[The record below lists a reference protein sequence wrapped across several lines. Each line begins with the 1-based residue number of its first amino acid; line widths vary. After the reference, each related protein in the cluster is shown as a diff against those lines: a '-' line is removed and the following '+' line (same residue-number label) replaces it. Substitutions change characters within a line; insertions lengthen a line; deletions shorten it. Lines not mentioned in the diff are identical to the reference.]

1 MSKQTSR
8 SGRSGYRWVVFAL
21 LAAGYFLVYFHRLC
35 PSVVAL
41 DLMRDF
47 KAGATL
53 IGWLGSAYF
62 YPYALM
68 QLPAGLLS
76 DSWGPRRTITVFF
89 VLAGAASVFFGLASS
104 VGWAIF
110 DRVLVGIGISMLFV
124 PTMKVLTRW
133 FRVDEFARMTGI
145 LMMVGGAG
153 ALFATTPLA
162 LLSAA
167 LGWRGSFIVIGAIT
181 VALAVAIWFLV
192 RNTPQEMGLEIEDH
206 PAPKAETEAA
216 KPPAIGLWQGVRM
229 VLGAARFWPLAIWF
243 FFTLGIFFSFGGLW
257 GGPYLMHV
265 HGLSKAQAGNVL
277 SMLAWALI
285 IGSPI
290 LSWLSDKVLYSRKK
304 ILVGTAVILVGLT
317 AILAFWP
324 QLLPVPMMYVWCFLM
339 SICASTVVVIAFTS
353 SKELFPVEIAGTA
366 VGLVNLFPFLG
377 GAVMQPVLG
386 MVLESQ
392 GRTPTGTFSAET
404 YGKAF
409 LIYFFASLV
418 GLAAALLSKETY
430 KRPAS

>member
-1 MSKQTSR
+1 MAKQTSPTRR
-8 SGRSGYRWVVFAL
+8 SAYRWVVFAL

-41 DLMRDF
+41 DLMRDL
-47 KAGATL
+47 KAGAAL
-53 IGWLGSAYF
+53 MGWLGSAYF

-89 VLAGAASVFFGLASS
+89 LLAGAASVLFGLASS

-110 DRVLVGIGISMLFV
+110 DRMLVGLGISMLFV

-133 FRVDEFARMTGI
+133 FRADEFARMAGI
-145 LMMVGGAG
+145 LMAMGGVG

-167 LGWRGSFIVIGAIT
+167 LGWRGSFIAIGVIT
-181 VALAVAIWFLV
+181 LALAVAIWFLV
-192 RNTPQEMGLEIEDH
+192 RNTPEEFGL
-206 PAPKAETEAA
+206 
-216 KPPAIGLWQGVRM
+216 PAIEVPGQKTDPDASKTPAISLWQGVGM

-265 HGLSKAQAGNVL
+265 YGLTKPQAGNVL

-285 IGSPI
+285 IGSPFI
-290 LSWLSDKVLYSRKK
+290 SWLSDKVVHSRKK
-304 ILVGTAVILVGLT
+304 ILVTTSIIMVVLMT
-317 AILAFWP
+317 ILAFWP
-324 QLLPVPMMYVWCFLM
+324 EVLTLPMMYVWCFMM
-339 SICASTVVVIAFTS
+339 SLTGSAVVVISFTS

-377 GAVMQPVLG
+377 GAVMQPVVG
-386 MVLESQ
+386 MVLEAQ
-392 GRTPTGTFSAET
+392 GRTAAGTFSPET

-409 LIYFFASLV
+409 LLYFFASLIA
-418 GLAAALLSKETY
+418 LAAALLSKETL
-430 KRPAS
+430 KKA

>member
-1 MSKQTSR
+1 MAQQTSR
-8 SGRSGYRWVVFAL
+8 TRRSGYRWVVFAL

-41 DLMRDF
+41 DLMRDL
-47 KAGATL
+47 KAGAAL
-53 IGWLGSAYF
+53 MGWLGSAYF

-89 VLAGAASVFFGLASS
+89 VLAGAASIFFGLASS

-110 DRVLVGIGISMLFV
+110 DRMLVGLGISMLFV

-133 FRVDEFARMTGI
+133 FRADEFARMTGI
-145 LMMVGGAG
+145 LMAVGGAG

-167 LGWRGSFIVIGAIT
+167 LGWRGSFMAIGVAT
-181 VALAVAIWFLV
+181 VALAAAIWFLV
-192 RNTPQEMGLEIEDH
+192 RNTPQEFGL
-206 PAPKAETEAA
+206 PAVEEPAQPGTTETP
-216 KPPAIGLWQGVRM
+216 KPPAIRLWQGVGM

-265 HGLSKAQAGNVL
+265 HGLSKTQAGNVL

-285 IGSPI
+285 IGSPLI
-290 LSWLSDKVLYSRKK
+290 SWLSDKVLYSRKK
-304 ILVGTAVILVGLT
+304 ILVVTSIAMVALMAV
-317 AILAFWP
+317 LAFAP
-324 QLLPVPMMYVWCFLM
+324 QVLSVPMMYAWCFMM
-339 SICASTVVVIAFTS
+339 SLTGSAVVVVSFTS
-353 SKELFPVEIAGTA
+353 SKELFPMEIAGTA
-366 VGLVNLFPFLG
+366 VGLVNL
-377 GAVMQPVLG
+377 
-386 MVLESQ
+386 
-392 GRTPTGTFSAET
+392 
-404 YGKAF
+404 
-409 LIYFFASLV
+409 
-418 GLAAALLSKETY
+418 
-430 KRPAS
+430 

>member
-1 MSKQTSR
+1 MAKQTSPARR
-8 SGRSGYRWVVFAL
+8 SAYRWVVFAL

-41 DLMRDF
+41 DLMRDL
-47 KAGATL
+47 KAGAAL
-53 IGWLGSAYF
+53 MGWLGSAYF

-89 VLAGAASVFFGLASS
+89 LLAGAASVLFGLASS

-110 DRVLVGIGISMLFV
+110 DRMLVGLGISMLFV

-133 FRVDEFARMTGI
+133 FRADEFARMAGI
-145 LMMVGGAG
+145 LMAVGGAG

-167 LGWRGSFIVIGAIT
+167 LGWRGSFIAIGVIT
-181 VALAVAIWFLV
+181 LALAVAIWFLV
-192 RNTPQEMGLEIEDH
+192 RNTPEEFGLPAIEEPGPKPDSD
-206 PAPKAETEAA
+206 APKA
-216 KPPAIGLWQGVRM
+216 PAISLWQGVGM
-229 VLGAARFWPLAIWF
+229 VLGAFRFWPLAIWF

-265 HGLSKAQAGNVL
+265 HGLTKPQAGNVL

-285 IGSPI
+285 IGSPFI
-290 LSWLSDKVLYSRKK
+290 SWLSDKVLHSRKK
-304 ILVGTAVILVGLT
+304 ILVTTSLIMVFLM

-324 QLLPVPMMYVWCFLM
+324 EVLSVPMMYAWCFMM
-339 SICASTVVVIAFTS
+339 SLTGSAVVVISFTS

-377 GAVMQPVLG
+377 GAVMQPVVG
-386 MVLESQ
+386 MVLEAQ
-392 GRTPTGTFSAET
+392 GRTAAGTFSPET

-409 LIYFFASLV
+409 LLYFFASLIA
-418 GLAAALLSKETY
+418 LAAALLSKETL
-430 KRPAS
+430 KKA

>member
-1 MSKQTSR
+1 MAQQSSR
-8 SGRSGYRWVVFAL
+8 TRRSGYRWVVFAL

-41 DLMRDF
+41 DLMRDL
-47 KAGATL
+47 KAGAAL
-53 IGWLGSAYF
+53 MGWLGSAYF

-89 VLAGAASVFFGLASS
+89 VLAGSASVFFGLAAS

-110 DRVLVGIGISMLFV
+110 DRMLVGLGISMLFV

-133 FRVDEFARMTGI
+133 FRADEFARMTGI
-145 LMMVGGAG
+145 LMAVGGAG

-167 LGWRGSFIVIGAIT
+167 LGWRGSFIAIGAAT
-181 VALAVAIWFLV
+181 LALAAAIWFLV
-192 RNTPQEMGLEIEDH
+192 RNTPQELGLPAMEEPAQEPDAD
-206 PAPKAETEAA
+206 APKA
-216 KPPAIGLWQGVRM
+216 PAIGLWRGVGM

-257 GGPYLMHV
+257 GGPYLMQV
-265 HGLSKAQAGNVL
+265 HGLTKPQAGNVL

-285 IGSPI
+285 IGSPFI
-290 LSWLSDKVLYSRKK
+290 SWLSDRVFYSRKK
-304 ILVGTAVILVGLT
+304 ILVVCSMSMVGLT
-317 AILAFWP
+317 AVLAFWP
-324 QLLPVPMMYVWCFLM
+324 QVLSVPMMYVWCFLM
-339 SICASTVVVIAFTS
+339 SLTGSAVVVIAFTS
-353 SKELFPVEIAGTA
+353 GKELFPVEIAGTA

-377 GAVMQPVLG
+377 GAVMQPVVG
-386 MVLESQ
+386 MVLEAQ
-392 GRTPTGTFSAET
+392 GRTAAGTFSPET

-409 LIYFFASLV
+409 LLYFFASLIA
-418 GLAAALLSKETY
+418 LAAALLSKETL
-430 KRPAS
+430 KRA

>member
-1 MSKQTSR
+1 MAQQTTR
-8 SGRSGYRWVVFAL
+8 TRRSGYRWVVFAL

-41 DLMRDF
+41 DLMRDL
-47 KAGATL
+47 KAGAAL
-53 IGWLGSAYF
+53 MGWLGSAYF

-76 DSWGPRRTITVFF
+76 DSWGPRRAITVFF
-89 VLAGAASVFFGLASS
+89 LLAGAASVAFGMAPSA
-104 VGWAIF
+104 GWAIF
-110 DRVLVGIGISMLFV
+110 DRMLVGIGISMLFV

-145 LMMVGGAG
+145 LMAVGGAG

-167 LGWRGSFIVIGAIT
+167 LGWRGSFVVIGIIT
-181 VALAVAIWFLV
+181 LILAVAIWFLV
-192 RNTPQEMGLEIEDH
+192 RNTPQEMGLEPQEEPSASTD
-206 PAPKAETEAA
+206 PDAA
-216 KPPAIGLWQGVRM
+216 KPPAIGLWQGVGM

-265 HGLSKAQAGNVL
+265 YGLTKPQAGNIL
-277 SMLAWALI
+277 SMMAWAMI

-290 LSWLSDKVLYSRKK
+290 LSWLSDKVLHSRKK

-317 AILAFWP
+317 ALLAFWP
-324 QLLPVPMMYVWCFLM
+324 QVLSVPLMYVWCFAM
-339 SICASTVVVIAFTS
+339 SVCASTVVVIAFTS

-386 MVLESQ
+386 MVLEAQ
-392 GRTPTGTFSAET
+392 GRTPQGTFSPET
-404 YGKAF
+404 YSKAF
-409 LIYFFASLV
+409 LLYFFTSLV
-418 GLAAALLSKETY
+418 ALVAALLSKETF

>member
-1 MSKQTSR
+1 MAQQTSPARR
-8 SGRSGYRWVVFAL
+8 SSYRWVVFAL

-41 DLMRDF
+41 DLMQDL
-47 KAGATL
+47 KAGAAL
-53 IGWLGSAYF
+53 MGWLGSAYF

-89 VLAGAASVFFGLASS
+89 LLAGAASILFGFASS

-110 DRVLVGIGISMLFV
+110 DRMLVGLGISMLFV

-133 FRVDEFARMTGI
+133 FRPDEFARMAGI
-145 LMMVGGAG
+145 LMAVGGAG

-167 LGWRGSFIVIGAIT
+167 LGWRGSFIAIGVIT
-181 VALAVAIWFLV
+181 LALAVAIWFLV
-192 RNTPQEMGLEIEDH
+192 RNTPQEFGLPAIDESSQKPDED
-206 PAPKAETEAA
+206 AP
-216 KPPAIGLWQGVRM
+216 KPPAISLWQGVGM

-265 HGLSKAQAGNVL
+265 HGLTKPQAGNVL

-285 IGSPI
+285 IGSPFI
-290 LSWLSDKVLYSRKK
+290 SWLSDKVFHSRKK
-304 ILVGTAVILVGLT
+304 ILVTTSIIMVVLT
-317 AILAFWP
+317 ANLAFWP
-324 QLLPVPMMYVWCFLM
+324 EVLTVPMMYVWCFMM
-339 SICASTVVVIAFTS
+339 SLTGSAVVVISFTS
-353 SKELFPVEIAGTA
+353 SKELFPVEMAGTA

-377 GAVMQPVLG
+377 GAVMQPVVG
-386 MVLESQ
+386 IVLESQ
-392 GRTPTGTFSAET
+392 GRTAAGTFSPET

-409 LIYFFASLV
+409 LLYFFAALIALV
-418 GLAAALLSKETY
+418 AALLSKETL
-430 KRPAS
+430 KKA

>member
-1 MSKQTSR
+1 M
-8 SGRSGYRWVVFAL
+8 
-21 LAAGYFLVYFHRLC
+21 VYFHRLC

-41 DLMRDF
+41 DLMHDL
-47 KAGATL
+47 KAGAAL
-53 IGWLGSAYF
+53 MGWLGSAYF

-89 VLAGAASVFFGLASS
+89 LVAGAASIFFGLASS

-110 DRVLVGIGISMLFV
+110 DRMMVGFGISMLFV

-133 FRVDEFARMTGI
+133 FKADEFARMTGI
-145 LMMVGGAG
+145 LMAVGGAG

-167 LGWRGSFIVIGAIT
+167 VGWRGSFIAIGAAT
-181 VALAVAIWFLV
+181 LALAVAIWFLV
-192 RNTPQEMGLEIEDH
+192 RNTPQEMGF
-206 PAPKAETEAA
+206 PAAEEPGSDSNSSTPQ
-216 KPPAIGLWQGVRM
+216 PPAISLWQGVGM

-265 HGLSKAQAGNVL
+265 HGLTKPQAGNVL

-285 IGSPI
+285 IGSPFI
-290 LSWLSDKVLYSRKK
+290 SWLSDRVFHSRKK
-304 ILVGTAVILVGLT
+304 ILVGTSVIMVALT

-324 QLLPVPMMYVWCFLM
+324 QVHSVAMMYFWCFMM
-339 SICASTVVVIAFTS
+339 SLTGSAVVVVSFTS

-377 GAVMQPVLG
+377 GAVMQPVIG
-386 MVLESQ
+386 MVLEAQ
-392 GRTPTGTFSAET
+392 GRTAAGTFSPET

-409 LIYFFASLV
+409 LLYFFASLIA
-418 GLAAALLSKETY
+418 LAAAILSKDTL
-430 KRPAS
+430 KRA

>member
-1 MSKQTSR
+1 MAQQTPRTRR
-8 SGRSGYRWVVFAL
+8 SSYRWVVFAL

-41 DLMRDF
+41 DLMRDL
-47 KAGATL
+47 KAGAAL
-53 IGWLGSAYF
+53 MGWLGAAYF

-89 VLAGAASVFFGLASS
+89 ILAGTASILFGLASS

-110 DRVLVGIGISMLFV
+110 DRMLVGLGISMLFV

-133 FRVDEFARMTGI
+133 FRVDEFARMVGI
-145 LMMVGGAG
+145 LTAVGGAG

-167 LGWRGSFIVIGAIT
+167 LGWRGSFMAIGVIT
-181 VALAVAIWFLV
+181 LALAGAIWFLV
-192 RNTPQEMGLEIEDH
+192 RNSPQELGL
-206 PAPKAETEAA
+206 PAAEEASQKPDREA
-216 KPPAIGLWQGVRM
+216 PKPPAISLWQGVGM

-243 FFTLGIFFSFGGLW
+243 FFTLGIFFSFSGLW
-257 GGPYLMHV
+257 GGPYLMQV
-265 HGLSKAQAGNVL
+265 HGLTKSQAGNVL
-277 SMLAWALI
+277 SMAAWALI
-285 IGSPI
+285 IGSPFI
-290 LSWLSDKVLYSRKK
+290 SWLSDRVFKSRKK
-304 ILVGTAVILVGLT
+304 ILVATSVIMVALT

-324 QLLPVPMMYVWCFLM
+324 QLLSVPMMYVWCFMVSLNG
-339 SICASTVVVIAFTS
+339 CAVVVVAFTS
-353 SKELFPVEIAGTA
+353 GKELFPVEMAGTA

-386 MVLESQ
+386 MVLEAQ
-392 GRTPTGTFSAET
+392 GRTAAGTFSPET

-409 LIYFFASLV
+409 LLYFFASLIA
-418 GLAAALLSKETY
+418 LAAAVLCKETL
-430 KRPAS
+430 KRARA

>member
-1 MSKQTSR
+1 
-8 SGRSGYRWVVFAL
+8 VFAL

-41 DLMRDF
+41 DLMSDL
-47 KAGATL
+47 KAGAAL
-53 IGWLGSAYF
+53 MGWLGSAYF

-89 VLAGAASVFFGLASS
+89 LLAGAASIFFGLASS

-110 DRVLVGIGISMLFV
+110 DRMLVGLGISMLFV

-133 FRVDEFARMTGI
+133 FRADEFARMTGI
-145 LMMVGGAG
+145 LMAVGGAG
-153 ALFATTPLA
+153 ALFATLPLA

-167 LGWRGSFIVIGAIT
+167 LGWRGSFITIGAAT
-181 VALAVAIWFLV
+181 LALAAAIWFLV
-192 RNTPQEMGLEIEDH
+192 RNTPQEMGLPPVEES
-206 PAPKAETEAA
+206 ASQEAGEPKA
-216 KPPAIGLWQGVRM
+216 PAVGLWQGVGM

-265 HGLSKAQAGNVL
+265 HGLTKPQAGNVL

-285 IGSPI
+285 IGSPFI
-290 LSWLSDKVLYSRKK
+290 SWLSDKVVYSRKK
-304 ILVGTAVILVGLT
+304 ILVATSIFMVALT
-317 AILAFWP
+317 AILAFAP
-324 QLLPVPMMYVWCFLM
+324 QVLSVPMMYAWCFLM
-339 SICASTVVVIAFTS
+339 SLTGSAVVVIAFTS
-353 SKELFPVEIAGTA
+353 SKELFPVEMAGTA

-392 GRTPTGTFSAET
+392 GRTAQGTFSPET

-418 GLAAALLSKETY
+418 ALGAAILSKETF
-430 KRPAS
+430 KREPG